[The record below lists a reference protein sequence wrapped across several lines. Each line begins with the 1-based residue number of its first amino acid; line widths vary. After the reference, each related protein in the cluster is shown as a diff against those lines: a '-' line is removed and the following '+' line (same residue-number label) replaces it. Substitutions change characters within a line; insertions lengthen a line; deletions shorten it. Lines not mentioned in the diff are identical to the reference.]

1 MECNQLTLVLRTK
14 VQFKR
19 NKQNVSKCEHFLDF
33 VFMSGLLQ
41 DVAYGVTKIKY
52 DSVEEQKVA
61 HAVLT
66 TKVMQYLFTS
76 KIAALMVYFL
86 FILSSQSDF
95 QYCNSNCK
103 IKKKKYLFLIWCDLI
118 YVSKHLMNLT

>member
-1 MECNQLTLVLRTK
+1 MFQNENIFWTLIL
-14 VQFKR
+14 
-19 NKQNVSKCEHFLDF
+19 
-33 VFMSGLLQ
+33 SGLLHY
-41 DVAYGVTKIKY
+41 VAYGVTKIKY
-52 DSVEEQKVA
+52 DSGEEQKVA

-66 TKVMQYLFTS
+66 TKYSHAISFYLQS
-76 KIAALMVYFL
+76 SVLMVYFL

-103 IKKKKYLFLIWCDLI
+103 IKKKKVFLIWCDLI

>member
-41 DVAYGVTKIKY
+41 DVAYCVTKIKY
-52 DSVEEQKVA
+52 DSGEKHKVA

-66 TKVMQYLFTS
+66 TKYSHVISSYLQSCSINSLLF
-76 KIAALMVYFL
+76 VYF
-86 FILSSQSDF
+86 I
-95 QYCNSNCK
+95 
-103 IKKKKYLFLIWCDLI
+103 IP
-118 YVSKHLMNLT
+118 T

>member
-1 MECNQLTLVLRTK
+1 METFNCTKYKIEQARKWNAINSGLVLPTK

-19 NKQNVSKCEHFLDF
+19 SKLNVSKCEHFLDF
-33 VFMSGLLQ
+33 VFMSGLIQ

-52 DSVEEQKVA
+52 DSGEEQKVA

-66 TKVMQYLFTS
+66 TKYSHAISFYLQS
-76 KIAALMVYFL
+76 SVLMVYFL

-103 IKKKKYLFLIWCDLI
+103 IKKKKYF
-118 YVSKHLMNLT
+118 